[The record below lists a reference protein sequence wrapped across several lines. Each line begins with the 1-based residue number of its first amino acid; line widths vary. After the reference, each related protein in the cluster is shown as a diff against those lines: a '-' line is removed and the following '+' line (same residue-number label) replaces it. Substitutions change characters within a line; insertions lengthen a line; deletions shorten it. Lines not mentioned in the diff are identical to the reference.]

1 MYKACI
7 FDLDGTLTDT
17 LESMTRSVNLTLE
30 EMGLPV
36 ITLDQCREFV
46 GSGARKLME
55 RTLKTCGDEELVR
68 IEEAM
73 EIYGRVFAE
82 NCTYHVKPYDGIE
95 EMLKELKEK
104 GIYLA
109 VLSNKPDGQAR
120 NVIHT
125 FFGDELFEY
134 VQGQKEEI
142 PRKPDPAAVFAIM
155 EKAGVSREECVY
167 IGDSDVDMHTGK
179 NAGVKTVGVSWG
191 FRSKEVLQE
200 TGADVII
207 DHPKELTVIV
217 NNTKS
222 EEEKMNGFSEECI
235 EVFLREQSQLFDEP
249 VAETPEEAEAF
260 LEDCMA
266 VVLDSLE
273 EVKEYLEES
282 GADVD
287 GMTMQEIEDASE
299 VFSLPGGQYLVV
311 EG

>member
-73 EIYGRVFAE
+73 KIYGRVFAE

-222 EEEKMNGFSEECI
+222 EEEKNERI
-235 EVFLREQSQLFDEP
+235 
-249 VAETPEEAEAF
+249 
-260 LEDCMA
+260 
-266 VVLDSLE
+266 
-273 EVKEYLEES
+273 
-282 GADVD
+282 
-287 GMTMQEIEDASE
+287 
-299 VFSLPGGQYLVV
+299 
-311 EG
+311 

>member
-95 EMLKELKEK
+95 EMLKELKVK

-222 EEEKMNGFSEECI
+222 EEEKNERI
-235 EVFLREQSQLFDEP
+235 
-249 VAETPEEAEAF
+249 
-260 LEDCMA
+260 
-266 VVLDSLE
+266 
-273 EVKEYLEES
+273 
-282 GADVD
+282 
-287 GMTMQEIEDASE
+287 
-299 VFSLPGGQYLVV
+299 
-311 EG
+311 

>member
-73 EIYGRVFAE
+73 EIYGRVFAQ

-109 VLSNKPDGQAR
+109 VLSNKPDGQTR

-134 VQGQKEEI
+134 VQGQKEEL

-222 EEEKMNGFSEECI
+222 EEEKYERI
-235 EVFLREQSQLFDEP
+235 
-249 VAETPEEAEAF
+249 
-260 LEDCMA
+260 
-266 VVLDSLE
+266 
-273 EVKEYLEES
+273 
-282 GADVD
+282 
-287 GMTMQEIEDASE
+287 
-299 VFSLPGGQYLVV
+299 
-311 EG
+311 